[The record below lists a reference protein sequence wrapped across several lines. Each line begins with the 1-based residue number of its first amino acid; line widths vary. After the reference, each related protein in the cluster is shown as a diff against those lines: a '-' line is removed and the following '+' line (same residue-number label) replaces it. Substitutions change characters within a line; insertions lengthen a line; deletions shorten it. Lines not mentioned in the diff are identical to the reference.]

1 MAIVNLC
8 RVPFLD
14 KNYVNVVDFSSSTT
28 RRNYFIQRTFRQ
40 CNSNTK
46 LDTERTEITL
56 DLPYNAVETFD
67 YLFFTTP
74 SGKDIFYFVDNI
86 RYNTG
91 STIIVDVTLDVFTTF
106 MFDF

>member
-28 RRNYFIQRTFRQ
+28 RRNYFTQRTFRQ

-46 LDTERTEITL
+46 LDTERLEITL
-56 DLPYNAVETFD
+56 DLHYNALETFD

-74 SGKDIFYFVDNI
+74 SGKDIFYFVDI
-86 RYNTG
+86 SAITQVQRLSLT
-91 STIIVDVTLDVFTTF
+91 
-106 MFDF
+106 

>member
-28 RRNYFIQRTFRQ
+28 RRNYFTQRTFRQ

-46 LDTERTEITL
+46 LDTERKEITL
-56 DLPYNAVETFD
+56 DLPYNALETFD
-67 YLFFTTP
+67 YL
-74 SGKDIFYFVDNI
+74 GVDGDNL
-86 RYNTG
+86 YNEYWKQVK
-91 STIIVDVTLDVFTTF
+91 SAD
-106 MFDF
+106 